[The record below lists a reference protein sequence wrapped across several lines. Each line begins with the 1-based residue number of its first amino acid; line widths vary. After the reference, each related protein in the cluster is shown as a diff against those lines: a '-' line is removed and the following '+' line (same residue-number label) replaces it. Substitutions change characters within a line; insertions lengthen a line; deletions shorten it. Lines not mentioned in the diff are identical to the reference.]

1 MLEQNSYD
9 EKTII
14 DLCKNDDLN
23 AFDLL
28 LKANEQSVYATC
40 YHFMGNAEDAED
52 LAQETFLK
60 AFRAIKMFRGDSSFK
75 TWVLHIA
82 ANTCRDELRKKK
94 KTKLVSL
101 DAPVQTQNGE
111 IARQLCDNLEG
122 PEQELEKK
130 ETQLIVQQA
139 ISELNYEYKEIL
151 ILREFQGLSYS
162 EIAKVLNCNEGT
174 VKSRLSRAR
183 NALKK
188 NITSIKGTNP
198 SKIMSNIMKGGSE
211 YEM

>member
-1 MLEQNSYD
+1 MLGETAYN
-9 EKTII
+9 EKEII
-14 DLCKNDDLN
+14 ALCKNDDLN
-23 AFDLL
+23 AFGLL

-40 YHFMGNAEDAED
+40 YHFMGNSEDAED

-94 KTKLVSL
+94 KATIVSL

-111 IARQLCDNLEG
+111 MARQLSDNLAG
-122 PEQELEKK
+122 PELDLEKK
-130 ETQLIVQQA
+130 ETQWVVQEA
-139 ISELNYEYKEIL
+139 INELNYEYKEIL
-151 ILREFQGLSYS
+151 VLREFQGLSYG
-162 EIAKVLNCNEGT
+162 EIAQILNCTEGT

-188 NITSIKGTNP
+188 NIITKNGTN
-198 SKIMSNIMKGGSE
+198 INELMSNTMKGGSE